1 MMQRLNLPISGAYT
15 VTSELHHDSR
25 GYFREWFWGEESEFE
40 IIQGNLSYSKK
51 NVIRGLHVST
61 AAGGQAKWVT
71 CVTGMINDVLLDL
84 RPNSPTFL
92 QKVVIEISAGT
103 GIAVKIPPGVAHGF
117 CSLEDGSVVTYLV
130 SSKYDHESEVGIYP
144 LDPEIGISW
153 GVSNPILS
161 HKDSK
166 AMRLTEF
173 MFKYEK
179 NMESHFGN

>member
-1 MMQRLNLPISGAYT
+1 MMQRHNLPIHGAYT

-25 GYFREWFWGEESEFE
+25 GYFREWFWHEESEFE

-61 AAGGQAKWVT
+61 AVDGQAKWIT
-71 CVTGMINDVLLDL
+71 CVIGMINDVLLDL

-92 QKVVIEISAGT
+92 QKVVIEISAES
-103 GIAVKIPPGVAHGF
+103 GIAVKIPSGVAHGF
-117 CSLEDGSVVTYLV
+117 CSLEDESVVTYLV
-130 SSKYDHESEVGIYP
+130 SSKYDHESEAGIYP

-161 HKDSK
+161 QKDSN

-173 MFKYEK
+173 MIKYEK
-179 NMESHFGN
+179 NMERTLGN